1 MQKTS
6 KTDITEEIK
15 GESTYKNRSLRN
27 VLPLILS
34 HIYQNNYS
42 NYIKIS
48 IHINYKKGKKEKE
61 IKWFYFFFK
70 YGSPVLLLTPT
81 TKSGSPCDKPDNM
94 AVGINKR
101 TGLPYLKK
109 K

>member
-34 HIYQNNYS
+34 HIS
-42 NYIKIS
+42 S
-48 IHINYKKGKKEKE
+48 
-61 IKWFYFFFK
+61 
-70 YGSPVLLLTPT
+70 
-81 TKSGSPCDKPDNM
+81 
-94 AVGINKR
+94 R
-101 TGLPYLKK
+101 TDWRFQAKN
-109 K
+109 